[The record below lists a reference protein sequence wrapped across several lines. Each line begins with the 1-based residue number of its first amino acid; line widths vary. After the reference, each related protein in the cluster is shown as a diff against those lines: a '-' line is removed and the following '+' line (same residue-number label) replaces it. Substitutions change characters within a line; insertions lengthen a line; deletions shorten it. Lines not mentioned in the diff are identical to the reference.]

1 MFGQG
6 ITPLFVDG
14 PKDIPTMN
22 YIWFVPAAL
31 TLLMFIF
38 GVRTSKPPTP
48 PNKSAE
54 VDQESIPYFKR

>member
-1 MFGQG
+1 
-6 ITPLFVDG
+6 
-14 PKDIPTMN
+14 MN